1 MLHMIVNTHHAESC
15 AFRGDEE
22 AKALTTAFDRF
33 GEQAGGRGITV
44 QGAWI
49 KRAAHEFLVLV
60 DAPNAHVIDE
70 GLLASGMVG
79 RTHTRVL
86 AVLPAEDVEVEPED
100 ERR

>member
-1 MLHMIVNTHHAESC
+1 MLHMIVNTHNAESC

-33 GEQAGGRGITV
+33 SEQAEGRDVTV

-49 KRAAHEFLVLV
+49 NRAAHEFFILV
-60 DAPNAHVIDE
+60 DAPNAHAIDE
-70 GLLASGMVG
+70 GLLAAGMVG

-86 AVLPAEDVEVEPED
+86 AVLPAEDVEVEQ
-100 ERR
+100 